1 MIRFQKYVSL
11 VFIFL
16 SLGVILNQPVSAK
29 AADDGRLEI
38 IQLKGTYTEIG
49 HAWGRAMKEELRS
62 NIHNQ
67 LTGIANYISKEKKD
81 LILLSNKLIPMARAY
96 DPQFMEV
103 LEGMAEGS
111 GISFEE
117 IFALRSLLELMFYC
131 HKLPN
136 MCTAFAATGDATKD
150 GLTIIGQNIDWHPG
164 TNMSLL
170 RISWPGGAEQL
181 SLCLGGIWEYPLTQ
195 HSGGLPFGLAS
206 TLTVSLTPEQDLK
219 KVPLSIV
226 MNRVSRQKR
235 LEKALSVFV
244 TGEQNM
250 GGFVLASSE
259 GEIVG
264 IELGSNRYEVLF
276 PENDIMVRANHYLTD
291 RFKPMDFFAKY
302 WPDSYLRYNRLKV
315 LMQKD
320 WGRITPEIMM
330 KKLSDHNNY
339 PKSLCTHVDP
349 ETVFAPSQT
358 LASVIMVPEKRVV
371 YIANG
376 NPCKMPF
383 LEYRLE

>member
-1 MIRFQKYVSL
+1 MIRIQTYFSVI
-11 VFIFL
+11 VMGVT
-16 SLGVILNQPVSAK
+16 LGIILCNPISARS
-29 AADDGRLEI
+29 ADKVRMDI
-38 IQLKGTYTEIG
+38 IRLKGTYIQIG
-49 HAWGRAMKEELRS
+49 HAWGKAIKNDLRS
-62 NIHNQ
+62 SIDNELN
-67 LTGIANYISKEKKD
+67 GIARYISKEKKD
-81 LILLSNKLIPMARAY
+81 LIAMSNKLIPMARAY

-136 MCTAFAATGDATKD
+136 MCTAFAAAGDATKD
-150 GLTIIGQNIDWHPG
+150 GTTIIGQNIDWHPD

-181 SLCLGGIWEYPLTQ
+181 SLCLGGIWEYPLTR
-195 HSGGLPFGLAS
+195 HPDEVPFGLAS
-206 TLTVSLTPEQDLK
+206 TLTVSLTPGQDLK

-226 MNRVSRQKR
+226 MNRAARQKR
-235 LEKALSVFV
+235 LERALSVFV
-244 TGEQNM
+244 NGEQNM
-250 GGFVLASSE
+250 GGFVLASAE
-259 GEIVG
+259 DEIIG
-264 IELGSNRYEVLF
+264 IELANNNYEVLY
-276 PENDIMVRANHYLTD
+276 PEREMMMRANHYLTD
-291 RFKPMDFFAKY
+291 RFKPLDIFAKY

-320 WGRITPEIMM
+320 WGRITPELMM
-330 KKLSDHNNY
+330 KKLSDHNNS

-349 ETVFAPSQT
+349 EAMFAPSQT
-358 LASVIMVPEKRVV
+358 LASVIMVPEKGLV

-376 NPCKMPF
+376 NPCTTPF